1 MNKKIT
7 IVFVVA
13 FLLVSCSP
21 GFPIGAGDLNA
32 VTLDGTS
39 SPTQSPIL
47 APTTVPVTETTV
59 ITPTEIATVEPPG
72 VAFELPAAF
81 QPFAAQ
87 WPLVLI
93 NQTGGHILRCVLDTG
108 DLNYAEIALPGG
120 QIMKSWTACYF
131 STPQGVVDYVNI
143 PIFTEDH
150 QAEKMFGTFSVK
162 PSRLPGSGYLLP
174 AAKKSIEEGW
184 LPIATGN
191 KDPDIYVVAVSFDP
205 DASDQMTPNQEF
217 YLPLLRAIDTSS
229 FAEFALTGNTKNLP
243 AVEGIDHFLIAD
255 ALIFDIPN

>member
-1 MNKKIT
+1 MKIT
-7 IVFVVA
+7 VVFVVA

-32 VTLDGTS
+32 VTPDGNS
-39 SPTQSPIL
+39 SPTQSPII
-47 APTTVPVTETTV
+47 APTTVPATETLV
-59 ITPTEIATVEPPG
+59 ITPTDIATAELSG
-72 VAFELPAAF
+72 VSFELPAAF

-108 DLNYAEIALPGG
+108 GLNYAEIALPGG

-131 STPQGVVDYVNI
+131 STPQGTVDYVNI

-150 QAEKMFGTFSVK
+150 QAGKMFGTFSVK
-162 PSRLPGSGYLLP
+162 PSRLAAGGYLVP
-174 AAKKSIEEGW
+174 AVKRSVEEVW
-184 LPIATGN
+184 LPYATGN
-191 KDPDIYVVAVSFDP
+191 KDPATYVVAVSFDP

-243 AVEGIDHFLIAD
+243 AMEGIDHFLIAD